1 MNKERFIQRLDE
13 LLRDISESE
22 RLEAIAY
29 YREYFEDAGE
39 DKEEEVIREL
49 GSPEEVAHNIR
60 EELASKEIVTAQDL
74 EEGTGTDGWEPLKK
88 EENKKINPIVA
99 GLLAVIGILL
109 LITAGIPV
117 VSTVLGI
124 VIGIVAALFGLLV
137 AALVVGAAFVLVS
150 IVLLVI
156 GIVNL
161 IVQPVAA
168 LLLFG
173 AAFLLFGSGLLLILA
188 GIKICAVSIPAIIRK
203 VTQWGSFLYR
213 KGKVA

>member
-1 MNKERFIQRLDE
+1 MNKEQFIQRLDE

-39 DKEEEVIREL
+39 EKEEEVIREL

-60 EELASKEIVTAQDL
+60 EELAGKEIMAAENMTEAN
-74 EEGTGTDGWEPLKK
+74 GTDDWEPLQKD
-88 EENKKINPIVA
+88 KKINPLVA

-109 LITAGIPV
+109 LITAGIPI
-117 VSTVLGI
+117 VSAVLG
-124 VIGIVAALFGLLV
+124 VVVGIVAVLFGLLV
-137 AALVVGAAFVLVS
+137 AALVVGAAFMLVS
-150 IVLLVI
+150 IVLLAI
-156 GIVNL
+156 GIVNV
-161 IVQPVAA
+161 IAQPVAA

-173 AAFLLFGSGLLLILA
+173 AAFLFFGTGLLLMLA
-188 GIKICAVSIPAIIRK
+188 GVKICAVAIPAIIRK

-213 KGKVA
+213 RGKIA